1 MTRNTLDEQRSQLNG
16 SGTITQPDHQQRS
29 QLNGSSTITQPNH
42 QQRSQLNGSGTITQP
57 DQQPL
62 HQANHQQED
71 SASSLPR
78 SKTSQS
84 QNSLTSGAGSL
95 VMAMAMGIMLTF
107 LGMRL
112 IGTAPK
118 VQKTDSPAAVPSA
131 ETPAAVPSAE
141 TPAAAPS
148 TVPAQ
153 TVTVADVKT
162 TTVNRTLD
170 AIGSVAAFEEIRVK
184 SQATGLQIKQV
195 LVREGEFVKAGQVM
209 VRLDNAVLQAQL
221 AQAQAAVAQAEARLA
236 ELKAGSRSEEKAQA
250 RARLDQAR
258 ARVRQAQAS
267 IPRQI
272 DQAKAQ
278 VASAEAQLSLAK
290 RRFES
295 QKKLIAEGAISQD
308 RYNEVESQYF
318 SAQANLSEAQQR
330 LEQTRNTNSPE
341 IAQLEAAVVEAQ
353 QQLQE
358 RLAGSRP
365 EVIAQAQAQLAR
377 EKAQVQLVMAQLN
390 DTQVVAPVSG
400 KVATRNARV
409 GDITSPSET
418 LFTIIE
424 KGRLELLLRVPET
437 QLSQIQVGQ
446 PVEISYKG
454 DSSLKLSG
462 TVREIDPIVD
472 QQSRQALV
480 KVDLP
485 NSGSLRPGM
494 FLRGSIT
501 ISATT
506 GLTIPSK
513 AVLPQADT
521 SAIVYRLEA
530 DNTVKAQP
538 VVMGE
543 LLPSG
548 QVEIKSGLAPS
559 DRIVVK
565 GAAFLKDSDRVQV
578 LETQ

>member
-16 SGTITQPDHQQRS
+16 SATINQPDHQQKS
-29 QLNGSSTITQPNH
+29 QLNGSATIN
-42 QQRSQLNGSGTITQP
+42 QP

-62 HQANHQQED
+62 HPANHQQED
-71 SASSLPR
+71 SASSLP
-78 SKTSQS
+78 SSGSSQS
-84 QNSLTSGAGSL
+84 QNSLPSGAGSL
-95 VMAMAMGIMLTF
+95 VIAMGMGIMLT
-107 LGMRL
+107 LVGMRL

-118 VQKTDSPAAVPSA
+118 VQKTDSPAETVPNPGVVASA
-131 ETPAAVPSAE
+131 
-141 TPAAAPS
+141 
-148 TVPAQ
+148 VPAQ
-153 TVTVADVKT
+153 TVTVAEVKT

-170 AIGSVAAFEEIRVK
+170 AIGSVAAFEEIRVQSK
-184 SQATGLQIKQV
+184 ATALQIKQV

-236 ELKAGSRSEEKAQA
+236 ELKAGTRSEEKAQA
-250 RARLDQAR
+250 KARLDQAQ
-258 ARVRQAQAS
+258 ARLRQAQAS

-290 RRFES
+290 RRYES
-295 QKKLIAEGAISQD
+295 QTKLIADGAISQD

-353 QQLQE
+353 QQFQQS
-358 RLAGSRP
+358 LAGSRP

-377 EKAQVQLVMAQLN
+377 EKAQVQLVMAQLQ

-409 GDITSPSET
+409 GDITNLSET
-418 LFTIIE
+418 LFTIIQN
-424 KGRLELLLRVPET
+424 GRLELLLRVPET
-437 QLSQIQVGQ
+437 QLSQIQIGQ
-446 PVEISYKG
+446 PVTISSKG

-494 FLRGSIT
+494 FLQGSIT
-501 ISATT
+501 TSATT

-521 SAIVYRLEA
+521 SAIVYRLES

-565 GAAFLKDSDRVQV
+565 GAAFLKDRDRVQV

>member
-1 MTRNTLDEQRSQLNG
+1 MTRNTLDERRSQLNG
-16 SGTITQPDHQQRS
+16 SGTITQPDHQQK
-29 QLNGSSTITQPNH
+29 
-42 QQRSQLNGSGTITQP
+42 SQLNGSGTTITQP

-71 SASSLPR
+71 SASSLP
-78 SKTSQS
+78 SSGTSES

-95 VMAMAMGIMLTF
+95 VMAMSMGIMLTF

-118 VQKTDSPAAVPSA
+118 VQKTDSPAETAETPAAVASA
-131 ETPAAVPSAE
+131 ETPAAVPSA
-141 TPAAAPS
+141 
-148 TVPAQ
+148 VPAQ
-153 TVTVADVKT
+153 TVTVAEVKT
-162 TTVNRTLD
+162 TTVNRTLE

-236 ELKAGSRSEEKAQA
+236 ELKAGTRSEEKAQA
-250 RARLDQAR
+250 RARLDQAQ
-258 ARVRQAQAS
+258 ARLRQAQAS

-330 LEQTRNTNSPE
+330 LEQARNTNSPE

-353 QQLQE
+353 QQLQQ

-377 EKAQVQLVMAQLN
+377 EKAQVQLVMARLN

-409 GDITSPSET
+409 GDITSSSET

-437 QLSQIQVGQ
+437 QLSQIQIGQ
-446 PVEISYKG
+446 PVEISSKG

-485 NSGSLRPGM
+485 NSGSLLPGM

-501 ISATT
+501 ISSTT

-513 AVLPQADT
+513 AVLPQPDT

-548 QVEIKSGLAPS
+548 QVEINSGLSPS
-559 DRIVVK
+559 DRIVLK
-565 GAAFLKDSDRVQV
+565 GAAFLKDGDRVQV

>member
-1 MTRNTLDEQRSQLNG
+1 MSRNTLDEQRSQLNG
-16 SGTITQPDHQQRS
+16 SGTITEPDHQQRS
-29 QLNGSSTITQPNH
+29 QLNGSS
-42 QQRSQLNGSGTITQP
+42 TITQP

-95 VMAMAMGIMLTF
+95 VIAMAMGIMLTF

-118 VQKTDSPAAVPSA
+118 VQKTDSPAETVQTPAAVPSA

-141 TPAAAPS
+141 TPAAVPS
-148 TVPAQ
+148 AVPAQ
-153 TVTVADVKT
+153 TVTVAEVKT
-162 TTVNRTLD
+162 TTVNRTLE

-195 LVREGEFVKAGQVM
+195 LVREGEFVKAGVVM
-209 VRLDNAVLQAQL
+209 VSLDNAVLQAQL

-236 ELKAGSRSEEKAQA
+236 ELKAGTRSEEKAQA
-250 RARLDQAR
+250 RARLDQAQ
-258 ARVRQAQAS
+258 ARLRQAQAS

-272 DQAKAQ
+272 DQAKAR

-295 QKKLIAEGAISQD
+295 QKKLITEGAISQD

-330 LEQTRNTNSPE
+330 LEQARNTNSPE

-353 QQLQE
+353 QQLQQ

-409 GDITSPSET
+409 GDITSSSET

-437 QLSQIQVGQ
+437 QLSQIQIGQ
-446 PVEISYKG
+446 PVEISSRG
-454 DSSLKLSG
+454 DSSLNLSG

-501 ISATT
+501 TSATT

-543 LLPSG
+543 LLPNG
-548 QVEIKSGLAPS
+548 QVEINSGLS
-559 DRIVVK
+559 QRDRIVVK
-565 GAAFLKDSDRVQV
+565 GAAFLKDGDPVQV

>member
-1 MTRNTLDEQRSQLNG
+1 MSRNTLDEQRSQLNG
-16 SGTITQPDHQQRS
+16 SGTITEPDQQQRS
-29 QLNGSSTITQPNH
+29 QLNGSSTITQP
-42 QQRSQLNGSGTITQP
+42 

-62 HQANHQQED
+62 HQED
-71 SASSLPR
+71 NSASSLPR
-78 SKTSQS
+78 SKTSESQS
-84 QNSLTSGAGSL
+84 SFSSGAGTL
-95 VMAMAMGIMLTF
+95 VMAMGIGIMLTF

-118 VQKTDSPAAVPSA
+118 VQKTDSP
-131 ETPAAVPSAE
+131 VPSAE

-148 TVPAQ
+148 AVPAQ

-195 LVREGEFVKAGQVM
+195 LVREGAFVKAGQVM

-236 ELKAGSRSEEKAQA
+236 ELKAGTRSEEKAQA

-258 ARVRQAQAS
+258 AS

-272 DQAKAQ
+272 DQAKAR

-330 LEQTRNTNSPE
+330 LEQARNTNSPE

-353 QQLQE
+353 QQLQQ

-377 EKAQVQLVMAQLN
+377 EKAQVQLVMAQLK

-409 GDITSPSET
+409 GDITSSSET

-424 KGRLELLLRVPET
+424 NGRLELLLRVPET
-437 QLSQIQVGQ
+437 QLSQIRIGQ
-446 PVEISYKG
+446 PVEISSKG
-454 DSSLKLSG
+454 DSRLKLSG

-485 NSGSLRPGM
+485 NSGSLLPGM

-501 ISATT
+501 TSATT

-521 SAIVYRLEA
+521 SAIVYRLKA

-543 LLPSG
+543 LLRDG

-565 GAAFLKDSDRVQV
+565 GAAFLKDGDPVQV
-578 LETQ
+578 LETP

>member
-1 MTRNTLDEQRSQLNG
+1 MSRNTLDEQISQLNG
-16 SGTITQPDHQQRS
+16 SGTITKPDHQPIS
-29 QLNGSSTITQPNH
+29 QLNGSDTITKPDHQPI
-42 QQRSQLNGSGTITQP
+42 SQLNGSGTITKP

-78 SKTSQS
+78 SETSES
-84 QNSLTSGAGSL
+84 KNSLTLGAGSL
-95 VMAMAMGIMLTF
+95 VMAMGMGIMLTF

-118 VQKTDSPAAVPSA
+118 VQKTDSPAETVQTPRAVPSA
-131 ETPAAVPSAE
+131 ETPGAVPSA
-141 TPAAAPS
+141 
-148 TVPAQ
+148 VPAQ

-162 TTVNRTLD
+162 TTVNRTLE

-209 VRLDNAVLQAQL
+209 VSLDNAVLQAQL

-236 ELKAGSRSEEKAQA
+236 ELKAGTRSEEKAQA
-250 RARLDQAR
+250 RARLDQAQ
-258 ARVRQAQAS
+258 ARLRQAQAS

-272 DQAKAQ
+272 DQAKAR

-330 LEQTRNTNSPE
+330 LEQARNTNSPE

-353 QQLQE
+353 QQFQQS
-358 RLAGSRP
+358 LAGSRP

-377 EKAQVQLVMAQLN
+377 ENAQVQLVMAQLK

-409 GDITSPSET
+409 GDITSSSET

-437 QLSQIQVGQ
+437 QLSQIQIGQ
-446 PVEISYKG
+446 PVEISSKG
-454 DSSLKLSG
+454 DSRLKLSG

-501 ISATT
+501 TSVTT

-513 AVLPQADT
+513 AVLPQADS

-543 LLPSG
+543 LLRDG
-548 QVEIKSGLAPS
+548 QVEIKSGLSPS

>member
-295 QKKLIAEGAISQD
+295 QKKLIAEG
-308 RYNEVESQYF
+308 
-318 SAQANLSEAQQR
+318 
-330 LEQTRNTNSPE
+330 E
-341 IAQLEAAVVEAQ
+341 I
-353 QQLQE
+353 
-358 RLAGSRP
+358 
-365 EVIAQAQAQLAR
+365 
-377 EKAQVQLVMAQLN
+377 
-390 DTQVVAPVSG
+390 
-400 KVATRNARV
+400 
-409 GDITSPSET
+409 
-418 LFTIIE
+418 
-424 KGRLELLLRVPET
+424 GRAHV
-437 QLSQIQVGQ
+437 
-446 PVEISYKG
+446 
-454 DSSLKLSG
+454 
-462 TVREIDPIVD
+462 
-472 QQSRQALV
+472 
-480 KVDLP
+480 
-485 NSGSLRPGM
+485 
-494 FLRGSIT
+494 
-501 ISATT
+501 
-506 GLTIPSK
+506 
-513 AVLPQADT
+513 
-521 SAIVYRLEA
+521 
-530 DNTVKAQP
+530 
-538 VVMGE
+538 
-543 LLPSG
+543 
-548 QVEIKSGLAPS
+548 
-559 DRIVVK
+559 
-565 GAAFLKDSDRVQV
+565 
-578 LETQ
+578 